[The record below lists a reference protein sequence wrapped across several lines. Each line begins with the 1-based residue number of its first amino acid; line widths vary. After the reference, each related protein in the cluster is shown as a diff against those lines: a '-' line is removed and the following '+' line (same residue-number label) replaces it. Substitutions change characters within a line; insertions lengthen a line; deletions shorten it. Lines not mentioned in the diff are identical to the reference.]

1 MALRIDLVG
10 VEGVRTELSVLTAAE
25 APLFTTKSN
34 EGDMNGMA
42 RNEDDEV
49 HITLKQCNRRSK
61 RHAKVLYRPF

>member
-1 MALRIDLVG
+1 MICRCSNLNDDDNM
-10 VEGVRTELSVLTAAE
+10 
-25 APLFTTKSN
+25 KSQ
-34 EGDMNGMA
+34 ESDINGMA